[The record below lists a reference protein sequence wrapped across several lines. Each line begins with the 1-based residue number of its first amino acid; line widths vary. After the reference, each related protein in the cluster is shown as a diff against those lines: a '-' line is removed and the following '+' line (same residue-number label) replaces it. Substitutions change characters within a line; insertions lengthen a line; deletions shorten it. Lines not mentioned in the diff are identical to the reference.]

1 MFLGNV
7 KMVESLLQYVPIL
20 RKKTKYYAE
29 YSACLAEAVLHNS
42 KTIVELLIQKNF
54 VVNVCFKNLSALRWA
69 TIFQFN
75 EIKQLLQES
84 GASSFLEDENISMCV
99 FNSVLNINQRND
111 HLIRRLLE
119 LGEDVNDSSDG
130 TPPFYTTMRLR
141 RYDVMQALL
150 LRGADPYIQPDTWKY
165 FLIRQTV
172 ENWRLLIHV
181 FVSAN
186 VNLSCDVK
194 FSLLE
199 YICTN
204 NSTTFKNGEMAR
216 LIVLSAHTI
225 TDKDKQILKD
235 NLDTWECP
243 VLKSDINDHLYKPK
257 PLSTICRNSI
267 RRQYGQNLHK
277 FIDMMGED
285 LPTKFVNLLQCTDV
299 LEQFYTPYDRRK
311 FTTEFVNGLFHHQST
326 TEAINDN

>member
-1 MFLGNV
+1 
-7 KMVESLLQYVPIL
+7 MVESLLQYIPIL

-29 YSACLAEAVLHNS
+29 YSACLTEAVLLNS
-42 KTIVELLIQKNF
+42 KTIVELLIHKNF

-84 GASSFLEDENISMCV
+84 GASSFLEDENINMCV

-111 HLIRRLLE
+111 HLIRRLLQ
-119 LGEDVNDSSDG
+119 LGVDVNDSSDG

-199 YICTN
+199 YICTS
-204 NSTTFKNGEMAR
+204 NSTFFKNGEMAR

-225 TDKDKQILKD
+225 TEKDKQILKD
-235 NLDTWECP
+235 NQDTWQCP

-257 PLSTICRNSI
+257 PLSIICRNSI

-311 FTTEFVNGLFHHQST
+311 FTTEFVNGLFHDQST
-326 TEAINDN
+326 TETIDDN